1 MGETQ
6 TPIEYADQREA
17 AVFLKFLELW
27 RQAGRG
33 WLSASELLE
42 FAERAGVNLGR
53 AQTLRGRQGNLGRL
67 LSSVPGVIFKGDL
80 WEYQIDFLSGTING
94 KAGYQLCAMPRDSP

>member
-1 MGETQ
+1 MS
-6 TPIEYADQREA
+6 PLEYARQQQNA
-17 AVFLKFLELW
+17 TFLRFLELW
-27 RQAGRG
+27 RRSGRTVTSAG
-33 WLSASELLE
+33 ELLE
-42 FAERAGVNLGR
+42 FAERAGVDLGR